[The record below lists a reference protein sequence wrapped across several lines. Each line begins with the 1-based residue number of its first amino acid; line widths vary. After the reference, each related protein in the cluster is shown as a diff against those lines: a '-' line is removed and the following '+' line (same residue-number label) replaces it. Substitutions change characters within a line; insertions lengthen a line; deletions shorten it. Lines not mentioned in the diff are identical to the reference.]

1 MISGSGAAA
10 INRRVKVLCRKGPER
25 PSGHR
30 GDSQG
35 DRIGAEFI
43 DGGDRAMALYEAP
56 RCRAVRDDDIDAP
69 PTVRFNMPSVYVTV
83 GSTESCVGW
92 LAIYR

>member
-1 MISGSGAAA
+1 
-10 INRRVKVLCRKGPER
+10 
-25 PSGHR
+25 
-30 GDSQG
+30 
-35 DRIGAEFI
+35 
-43 DGGDRAMALYEAP
+43 MALYEAP